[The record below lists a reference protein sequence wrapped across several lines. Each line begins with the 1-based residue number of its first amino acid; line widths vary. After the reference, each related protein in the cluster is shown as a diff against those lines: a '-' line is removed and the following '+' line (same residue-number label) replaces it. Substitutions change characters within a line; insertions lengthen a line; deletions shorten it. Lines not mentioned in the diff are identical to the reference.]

1 MVLPR
6 KKAIIETKADAFTD
20 RIVKMFKYLV
30 DNDIERVMAK
40 QVYRSGTSI
49 GANIAES
56 QNAQSDAD
64 FVSKLNIALKEA
76 DETLYWLKKLNTGGF
91 LTEKQFLSMKTDNI
105 EVIKL
110 LTSIIKS
117 KKKNMGLL

>member
-1 MVLPR
+1 
-6 KKAIIETKADAFTD
+6 
-20 RIVKMFKYLV
+20 MFKYLV